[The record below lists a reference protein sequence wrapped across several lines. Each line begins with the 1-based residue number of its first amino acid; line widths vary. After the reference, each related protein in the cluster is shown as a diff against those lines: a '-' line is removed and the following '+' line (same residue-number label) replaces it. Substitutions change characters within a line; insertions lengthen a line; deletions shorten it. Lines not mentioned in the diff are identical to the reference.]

1 MYFFNYFQ
9 TLPRDFLKSYA
20 KRSRSSRNYFPVA
33 LNFISSEY
41 LFVIGNQFLKI
52 SAMFMVSFFI
62 LVCSTISLFS
72 WRFWTIFVDSLS
84 KFLIFFIGY
93 QSFCGKALL
102 KNRVSA
108 SFLSIC
114 FLSFFLSICFL
125 SIFLYLSILADFVVF
140 LMIYVLQI
148 FSYLN
153 FIFSLGERLLAEVVK
168 PIRK

>member
-1 MYFFNYFQ
+1 MYFLNYFQ
-9 TLPRDFLKSYA
+9 TLSSDSLKSYA
-20 KRSRSSRNYFPVA
+20 RRSRSSQNNFPAA

-41 LFVIGNQFLKI
+41 LFVIDNRFLKM

-62 LVCSTISLFS
+62 LVCSIISLFS
-72 WRFWTIFVDSLS
+72 CTFWTIFVDSLS
-84 KFLIFFIGY
+84 EFLIFFIGY
-93 QSFCGKALL
+93 QSFFGKALL

-125 SIFLYLSILADFVVF
+125 SIFLYLSILADFVVS

-153 FIFSLGERLLAEVVK
+153 LICSLGERFLAEVVK

>member
-1 MYFFNYFQ
+1 
-9 TLPRDFLKSYA
+9 
-20 KRSRSSRNYFPVA
+20 
-33 LNFISSEY
+33 
-41 LFVIGNQFLKI
+41 
-52 SAMFMVSFFI
+52 MFMVSFFI

-72 WRFWTIFVDSLS
+72 WRFWTILVDSLS
-84 KFLIFFIGY
+84 EFLIFFIGY
-93 QSFCGKALL
+93 QSFFGKALL
-102 KNRVSA
+102 KKRVFA

-153 FIFSLGERLLAEVVK
+153 FICSLGKRLLAEVVK

>member
-52 SAMFMVSFFI
+52 SAMFMVSFFV

-84 KFLIFFIGY
+84 EFLIFFIGY
-93 QSFCGKALL
+93 QSFFGTAFL

-108 SFLSIC
+108 FFLSIC
-114 FLSFFLSICFL
+114 FLSFFLSFNLLSFNLSLPFNLSWFC
-125 SIFLYLSILADFVVF
+125 SIFDDLRSPNIFIVNF
-140 LMIYVLQI
+140 NLQ
-148 FSYLN
+148 F
-153 FIFSLGERLLAEVVK
+153 R
-168 PIRK
+168 RKSSCKL